1 MKKKSKM
8 MQTDGKIYCVLR
20 LEESI
25 LLKRTMLPKA
35 IYRFNS
41 IPIKLPVAIFT
52 ELEPKKVFFFFF

>member
-25 LLKRTMLPKA
+25 LLKRT
-35 IYRFNS
+35 IYRFS
-41 IPIKLPVAIFT
+41 AIPIKLPVAAFT
-52 ELEPKKVFFFFF
+52 ELEQKKVVLFFLICM